1 MEYRAIL
8 NKEEDAMREAAL
20 AVWTLAL
27 WPLLTA
33 TNGTVTALALA
44 GMIFSAWG
52 ATINK
57 EKPS

>member
-1 MEYRAIL
+1 
-8 NKEEDAMREAAL
+8 MREAAL